1 MDPKWMQDQNMVAGM
16 GGLQTDMA
24 GLADGQDLIDMRNPN
39 AIVGN
44 MNQANMIMG
53 SGMQ

>member
-1 MDPKWMQDQNMVAGM
+1 MDPKWMQDQNMVAGR

-24 GLADGQDLIDMRNPN
+24 GLADGQDLLDIRNPI